1 MSAETAR
8 AVTESGRDRQARLR
22 AEVDDAPS
30 ISAGEYRGISRRSFL
45 TAGAAVAG
53 GVFGFYG
60 LQKRPEIDNIPDVTR
75 RFHRLNERI
84 WSTGFRDDHLA
95 PTYSPAES
103 SILRVNG
110 RIGIRSEIDLETWTL
125 EVHGSDGT
133 VLGTHTLD
141 EIMALP
147 KHEMIIEHKC
157 VEGWSQVTTWAGARF
172 SDFQGWYPKYADT
185 GYVALE
191 TPGGDYYVG
200 NDRATMDHPQTLLVY
215 EMVGGPLD
223 QEHGA
228 PLRLATPLKYGIK
241 QLKRIGV
248 VRFTDVQPADYWAE
262 RGYDYYAAL

>member
-1 MSAETAR
+1 M
-8 AVTESGRDRQARLR
+8 TENGREREARLR
-22 AEVDDAPS
+22 AEVEGAS
-30 ISAGEYRGISRRSFL
+30 TISAAEYRGISRRAFL

-53 GVFGFYG
+53 GVLGFYG

-75 RFHRLNERI
+75 RFHQLNERI
-84 WSTGFRDDHLA
+84 WSAGFRDVHLA
-95 PTYSPAES
+95 PTFSPEES

-110 RIGIRSEIDLETWTL
+110 RIGIRSEIDLRGWTL
-125 EVHGSDGT
+125 EVQAPDGT

-141 EIMALP
+141 DITALP

-172 SDFQGWYPKYADT
+172 SDFQAWYPDYSETA
-185 GYVALE
+185 YVAME
-191 TPGGDYYVG
+191 TQDGDYYVG
-200 NDRATMDHPQTLLVY
+200 NDRATMDHPQTLLAY
-215 EMVGGPLD
+215 EMVGRPLD

-248 VRFTDVQPADYWAE
+248 VRFADVRPADYWAE

>member
-1 MSAETAR
+1 M
-8 AVTESGRDRQARLR
+8 TESSEDREARLR
-22 AEVDDAPS
+22 AEVEDAPA
-30 ISAGEYRGISRRSFL
+30 ISADTYRGISRRSFL

-53 GVFGFYG
+53 GMLGFYG
-60 LQKRPEIDNIPDVTR
+60 LQKRPEIDNIPDITR
-75 RFHRLNERI
+75 RAHQLNERI
-84 WSTGFRDDHLA
+84 WSATFREGHLA
-95 PTYSPAES
+95 PTFAPSES

-110 RIGIRSEIDLETWTL
+110 RIGIRSEIDLDSWSL
-125 EVHGSDGT
+125 EVQAPDGS
-133 VLGTHTLD
+133 LIGTHTLA
-141 EIMALP
+141 EIQALP

-157 VEGWSQVTTWAGARF
+157 VEGWSQITTWAGARF
-172 SDFQGWYPKYADT
+172 SDLQSWYPEHADT
-185 GYVALE
+185 AYIAME

-215 EMVGGPLD
+215 EMVGEPLD

-248 VRFTDVQPADYWAE
+248 IRFTDEPPADYWAE

>member
-1 MSAETAR
+1 M
-8 AVTESGRDRQARLR
+8 TELRNDREARLR
-22 AEVDDAPS
+22 AEIDDTPT

-45 TAGAAVAG
+45 TAGAAAAG
-53 GVFGFYG
+53 GILGFYG
-60 LQKRPEIDNIPDVTR
+60 LQKRPEIDNIPDITR
-75 RFHRLNERI
+75 RAHQLNERI
-84 WSTGFRDDHLA
+84 WSATFREGHLA
-95 PTYSPAES
+95 PTFSASES

-110 RIGIRSEIDLETWTL
+110 RLGLRTDIDLTAWRL
-125 EVHGSDGT
+125 DVQAADGS
-133 VLGTHTLD
+133 VIGTHTLAD
-141 EIMALP
+141 IEALP

-157 VEGWSQVTTWAGARF
+157 VEGWSQITTWAGARF
-172 SDFQGWYPKYADT
+172 SDFQAWYPEHADT
-185 GYVALE
+185 AYVALE

-215 EMVGGPLD
+215 EMVGQPLD

-248 VRFTDVQPADYWAE
+248 VRFTDEPPADYWAE

>member
-1 MSAETAR
+1 
-8 AVTESGRDRQARLR
+8 VTENGHEREERLR
-22 AEVDDAPS
+22 AEVEDAPT
-30 ISAGEYRGISRRSFL
+30 ISVDEYRGVSRRSFL

-53 GVFGFYG
+53 GILGFYG
-60 LQKRPEIDNIPDVTR
+60 LQKGPEIDNIPDVTR

-84 WSTGFRDDHLA
+84 WSARFRDAHLA
-95 PTYSPAES
+95 PTFSAAES
-103 SILRVNG
+103 AILKVNG
-110 RIGIRSEIDLETWTL
+110 RIGIRSEIDLEAWTL
-125 EVHGSDGT
+125 EVQAPDGS
-133 VLGTHTLD
+133 VLGTHTLED
-141 EIMALP
+141 IVALP

-172 SDFQGWYPKYADT
+172 SDFQDWYPDYADT
-185 GYVALE
+185 AYVSME

-200 NDRATMDHPQTLLVY
+200 NDRATMDHRQTLLVY
-215 EMVGGPLD
+215 EMVGQPLD

-248 VRFTDVQPADYWAE
+248 IRFTDDPPADYWAE